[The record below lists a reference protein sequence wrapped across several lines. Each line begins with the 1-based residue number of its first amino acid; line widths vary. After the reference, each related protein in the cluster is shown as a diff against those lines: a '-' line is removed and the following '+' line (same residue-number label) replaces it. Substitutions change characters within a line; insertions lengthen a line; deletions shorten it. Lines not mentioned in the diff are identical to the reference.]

1 MDRPV
6 RREFKNSVFID
17 LFGQDKYR
25 LQLFQTLHPEMP
37 EVTAADITTLTLK
50 QVVTEHQYNDMAFLV
65 NDRLM
70 VFVEAQS
77 TWSVNILIRIL
88 LYLADTIQEYLQTK
102 SIDIHR
108 SRKIDLPK
116 PEFYVIYTGKDAA
129 PEVISLRETFFEGA
143 EDTVDL
149 RAKVITAETTDIIGQ
164 YIIFCRVLDDRVK
177 LLGPTR
183 QAAEEAI
190 RICQDRGVLAD
201 YLEDRKKEVMDIMI
215 MLFDQEFAVQQTLKA
230 QRKEGRLEGRK
241 EGRLEGA
248 LKTLFGLVRD
258 GLLTVNIAAKRANMP
273 EEEFLSLMNK
283 PETEEDAE
291 PEAEDDAD

>member
-1 MDRPV
+1 MDRSV
-6 RREFKNSVFID
+6 RREYKNSVFMD

-37 EVTAADITTLTLK
+37 EVTAADIETITLK

-77 TWSVNILIRIL
+77 SWSVNILIRIL

-108 SRKIDLPK
+108 RRKIDLPK
-116 PEFYVIYTGKDAA
+116 PEFYIIYTGKDAV
-129 PEVISLRETFFEGA
+129 PETISLRETFFEGA

-164 YIIFCRVLDDRVK
+164 YIIFCRVLDDQVK
-177 LLGPTR
+177 R
-183 QAAEEAI
+183 
-190 RICQDRGVLAD
+190 
-201 YLEDRKKEVMDIMI
+201 
-215 MLFDQEFAVQQTLKA
+215 
-230 QRKEGRLEGRK
+230 
-241 EGRLEGA
+241 
-248 LKTLFGLVRD
+248 
-258 GLLTVNIAAKRANMP
+258 
-273 EEEFLSLMNK
+273 
-283 PETEEDAE
+283 
-291 PEAEDDAD
+291 